1 MLNSIN
7 LVSALQQFLG
17 TLCNT
22 LITLAFICR
31 DLIWNVFI
39 LAKQIYSFLLAMNV
53 KVNGVL
59 FVRDIIENMKLN
71 LKLKHET

>member
-1 MLNSIN
+1 
-7 LVSALQQFLG
+7 
-17 TLCNT
+17 
-22 LITLAFICR
+22 
-31 DLIWNVFI
+31 
-39 LAKQIYSFLLAMNV
+39 MNV